1 MQSLEQRLQA
11 LNDLDLVRF
20 ALKYRKTMPEE
31 HAAILEEVIKDRI
44 SPDRWSRLCEELARD
59 SSFQAE
65 LKKAASARLQDREG
79 KKNESMVVVCTGRLS
94 HFGPGCVCSSALFQ
108 VIITRGFPA
117 IYLSTLSF
125 PK

>member
-79 KKNESMVVVCTGRLS
+79 KKTNQWWLYILVG
-94 HFGPGCVCSSALFQ
+94 SAILALAAYVLQPYF
-108 VIITRGFPA
+108 
-117 IYLSTLSF
+117 
-125 PK
+125 K